1 MGWRVG
7 RTFGAAA
14 ESHGRV
20 VGSNFSMTGAP
31 GVVTHLSDS
40 ATMRGHVGRDENK
53 RLALGHFCGGTTGG
67 DYERGAG

>member
-1 MGWRVG
+1 
-7 RTFGAAA
+7 
-14 ESHGRV
+14 
-20 VGSNFSMTGAP
+20 MTGAP